1 MYCEHNFCPEILTL
15 HVHRIFVISVSGLL
29 RSKNSGTD
37 KLGMDIF
44 SQLEPVFRNEVS
56 NFFSQK
62 YVANIRTII
71 FKIFFLISSS
81 LIKIC
86 RVN

>member
-1 MYCEHNFCPEILTL
+1 MNVALGQIRLVCLMLCVDGNPSPDKY
-15 HVHRIFVISVSGLL
+15 ISAY
-29 RSKNSGTD
+29 NSGTD

-56 NFFSQK
+56 NFFSKK
-62 YVANIRTII
+62 YVAHIRTII
-71 FKIFFLISSS
+71 FQKIFFLISSS
-81 LIKIC
+81 LIEIC